1 MDNSNKKKRY
11 YWFKLKLSFLTSEKV
26 DILMSQKNGASYI
39 VIYQILCL
47 KTLNTQGELATHINE
62 INMAWNDE
70 KIQRECKWFDIDTIR
85 IAKGLFLQLGLL
97 VANDNGGLQIK
108 DHRELIGYES
118 GSAID
123 TRRYRE
129 KKAKEISLK

>member
-1 MDNSNKKKRY
+1 
-11 YWFKLKLSFLTSEKV
+11 
-26 DILMSQKNGASYI
+26 MSQKNGASYI

-62 INMAWNDE
+62 INIAWDDE

-85 IAKGLFLQLGLL
+85 IAKGLFIQLGLL
-97 VANDNGGLQIK
+97 IANGNNLQIK
-108 DHRELIGYES
+108 DHQELIGCET

-123 TRRYRE
+123 TRRLRAN
-129 KKAKEISLK
+129 KPKEINAK

>member
-1 MDNSNKKKRY
+1 MNNINKKKRY

-26 DILMSQKNGASYI
+26 DVLMSQKNGASYI

-62 INMAWNDE
+62 INIAWDDE

-85 IAKGLFLQLGLL
+85 IAKGLFIQLGLL
-97 VANDNGGLQIK
+97 IANGNNLQIK
-108 DHRELIGYES
+108 DHQELIGCET

-123 TRRYRE
+123 TRRLRAN
-129 KKAKEISLK
+129 KPKEINAK